1 MNFTSLKYIKNT
13 YFKLILSMD
22 RPTHHAEVLLLLL
35 LLLVAAGLAL
45 LVEAVL
51 GLDVAQVFVFLSPL
65 LPSSALTLSS
75 AAVIFGLRAAGG

>member
-13 YFKLILSMD
+13 YFKVILSMD
-22 RPTHHAEVLLLLL
+22 RPTHHAEVLLLL

-65 LPSSALTLSS
+65 LPSSALSLSS

>member
-1 MNFTSLKYIKNT
+1 
-13 YFKLILSMD
+13 MD
-22 RPTHHAEVLLLLL
+22 RPTHHAEVLLLLLLL

-51 GLDVAQVFVFLSPL
+51 ALEVAQGFVFLSSL
-65 LPSSALTLSS
+65 LPGSALSLSS

>member
-13 YFKLILSMD
+13 YFKVILSMD

-35 LLLVAAGLAL
+35 VAAGLAL

-51 GLDVAQVFVFLSPL
+51 ALDVAQVFVFLSPL

>member
-1 MNFTSLKYIKNT
+1 MIFTLLTYIKNT
-13 YFKLILSMD
+13 NFKLIFSMD

-35 LLLVAAGLAL
+35 VTAGLAL

-51 GLDVAQVFVFLSPL
+51 GLDVAQVFFFLSPL
-65 LPSSALTLSS
+65 LPGSALTLSS